1 MLRRTRAPEG
11 RRGRKTCGEVR
22 SEKNA
27 IIKAGRREGR
37 MWVRAPERG
46 KKEEGVRQE
55 EIEGCRM
62 PSPLTASDPV
72 F

>member
-46 KKEEGVRQE
+46 KERRRGKARGDRRVQDA
-55 EIEGCRM
+55 IAIDCQ
-62 PSPLTASDPV
+62 
-72 F
+72 